1 MENLDYE
8 HDIEIDQDALDLEWL
23 EQPMLM
29 LKYAKNLAF
38 WKRRVEKAKTQLELV
53 KAQLDREIRENPE
66 SFEINTKLTET
77 VIFNTILKQPNYIE
91 ANLDVINS
99 KYEQNVAQ
107 AAVDAMDHRKSALE
121 NLVRL
126 FGQQYFAG
134 PSIPNNINREWE
146 KKAKEKRVNEVIA
159 SRMMQRKK

>member
-23 EQPMLM
+23 EQPSLM

-38 WKRRVEKAKTQLELV
+38 WKRQVEKAKTQLELV
-53 KAQLDREIRENPE
+53 KAKLDREIRENPE
-66 SFEINTKLTET
+66 SFEINTKLTEA
-77 VIFNTILKQPNYIE
+77 VVFNTIIKQPEYIE

-107 AAVDAMDHRKSALE
+107 AAVDAVDHRKSALE

-126 FGQQYFAG
+126 YGQQYFAG
-134 PSIPNNINREWE
+134 PSIPNDINRDWE
-146 KKAKEKRVNEVIA
+146 KRVKEKRANEVVA
-159 SRMMQRKK
+159 SRMMRRRK